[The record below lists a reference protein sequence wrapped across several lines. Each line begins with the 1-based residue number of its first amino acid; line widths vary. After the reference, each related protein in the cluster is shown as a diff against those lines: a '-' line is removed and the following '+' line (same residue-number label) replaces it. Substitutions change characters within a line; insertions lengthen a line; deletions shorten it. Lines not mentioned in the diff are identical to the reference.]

1 MGLKRAMMIG
11 IDGMDPQIV
20 QRLVDM
26 GRLPNFKRAIAQGT
40 ATKGLDMLG
49 VFPTVTPPNWVSLA
63 TGNWPRT
70 HGVTCFHNH
79 TLGLPLDMFEENWDS
94 RRVESE
100 YVWEAFARDGKR
112 SIMLNYCQA
121 WPPRVE
127 SDQTIMIDGTGVIP
141 FMRSNADY
149 QKLVYLEAGDFQIE
163 EIPHAVKKTSS
174 DCVVM
179 ADQHQEGAIEQKGEK
194 LDALGED
201 FPITQPAHVLDAN
214 NDFTREAKLLKA
226 ADQMKSPL
234 QEPKNWSFELP
245 EGAKEAVIV
254 LNDSLMRRYVL
265 LTASD
270 GKTYDTISIYA
281 NRRSEQP
288 IGTAKA
294 DGWSDW
300 IYDQYSVN
308 DELHKVAYK
317 IRVLELAEDGSKC
330 TFYVSHALDLENDR
344 YFYPHALAKDFY
356 EEVGPMLAFASYD
369 RYNELAD
376 RVVLES
382 FDQMYEWHQDATRY
396 LCKRYDDWQLF
407 YVHLH
412 AIDLINHWFLEF
424 TLPEKSPNWERYLEC
439 VYTMYEI
446 TDKYVGMLLDEFAD
460 EDTSV
465 FLTSDHAAVP
475 NSPGTANPGIGN
487 LSGIAPNVMEELGYC
502 KTYTE
507 PDSPM
512 PKIDWTQTR
521 AINQRLTFIYI
532 NLKGRDPH
540 GIVDPADYENLV
552 QQIISDLYNYRDPKT
567 GERIVSFCMTR
578 EEMEIVGT
586 GGEHAGDIF
595 FQLRPT
601 FTVDEHGNCPS
612 PCTNEGY
619 SMKNL
624 CIMFGG
630 AFKEGEVLA
639 RPVRLVDVVPTICHI
654 CGASMPKNVEGGVIY
669 QALKEF

>member
-11 IDGMDPQIV
+11 IDGMDPV
-20 QRLVDM
+20 LVRRLIDM
-26 GRLPNFKRAIAQGT
+26 GRLPNFKKALEKGIAP
-40 ATKGLDMLG
+40 KGLDMMG

-70 HGVTCFHNH
+70 HGVSCFHNH
-79 TLGLPLDMFEENWDS
+79 TLGMELDMFQENWDS

-121 WPPRVE
+121 WPPRVA

-141 FMRSNADY
+141 FMRCNADY
-149 QKLVYLEAGDFQIE
+149 QKMIYLEEGDFQIVE
-163 EIPHAVKKTSS
+163 TPHAVKKTSS

-179 ADQHQEGAIEQKGEK
+179 GDQHKEGAIADKNAK
-194 LDALGED
+194 ILDALGED
-201 FPITQPAHVLDAN
+201 MPIEKEASVLDAR

-226 ADQMKSPL
+226 ADQVKSPL
-234 QEPKNWSFELP
+234 QEPKNWTIELP
-245 EGAKEAVIV
+245 EGAKEAVII
-254 LNDSLMRRYVL
+254 LNDGLTRRYVVIS
-265 LTASD
+265 ASD
-270 GKTYDTISIYA
+270 GKTYDTVSLYA
-281 NRRSEQP
+281 NRRSETP
-288 IGTAKA
+288 LTVVKA
-294 DGWSDW
+294 DSWSDW
-300 IYDQYSVN
+300 VYDQYTVN
-308 DELHKVAYK
+308 DDLHKVAYK
-317 IRVLELAEDGSKC
+317 LRILELAADGSKC
-330 TFYVSHALDLENDR
+330 TFYISHALDLDNDS
-344 YFYPHALAKDFY
+344 YFYPHSLAKEFY

-369 RYNELAD
+369 RYNKLAD
-376 RVVLES
+376 DVVLES
-382 FDQMYEWHQDATRY
+382 FDQMYQWHQDATKF
-396 LCKRYDDWQLF
+396 LCRKYSDWQLF

-439 VYTMYEI
+439 VYRMYEI
-446 TDKYVGMLLDEFAD
+446 TDKYVGMLLEEFCD
-460 EDTSV
+460 DDTAI

-475 NSPGTANPGIGN
+475 NSPGDANPGIGN

-502 KTYTE
+502 KTYKPE
-507 PDSPM
+507 GSFL
-512 PKIDWTQTR
+512 PKIDWSQTR
-521 AINQRLTFIYI
+521 AINQRLTFIYL
-532 NLKGRDPH
+532 NVKGRDPQ
-540 GIVDPADYENLV
+540 GIVDPEDYEELV
-552 QQIISDLYNYRDPKT
+552 QQIITDLYNYRDPKT
-567 GERIVSFCMTR
+567 GKRVISFCMTR
-578 EEMEIVGT
+578 EEMEHIGM

-612 PCTNEGY
+612 NCTNEGY
-619 SMKNL
+619 SMRNL

-630 AFKEGEVLA
+630 PFKQGEVLE

-669 QALKEF
+669 QALKD